1 MLDWEEFLMRA
12 FAFESSL
19 TESNPLRFLEQ
30 MISPTQSLRLLR
42 VVEENTLHSP
52 SVSDLCSLYCLN

>member
-1 MLDWEEFLMRA
+1 MRA